1 MWKYAN
7 PGDFQL
13 LHNHSGR
20 TYLNIEDTTKAPK
33 TGIAYTCQSQED
45 GPIAIPDG
53 TTDVWLKMDVYVKDK
68 AMVVFQSTTTAYNV
82 TIKLEETGW
91 SVGSSYRGYDF
102 NTQRFSILTNYKED
116 NMELDGKS
124 VVLEVAIRSRKLNE
138 SSPLNGA
145 DGLVEVRLNHKII
158 YQLKNAAVFN
168 GEDVKLDTITSNF
181 AYSYFSNII
190 VSDSRVQG
198 RENVMILPLIETT
211 LDGWS
216 KVMEDGTLVE
226 YRTNGVGNEII
237 QKVDIDQLRTMVG
250 EGVTITSIHM
260 KAMGLSTDDPD
271 TVNGIEKL
279 VKVGGNEVS
288 IGITDIDDT
297 QNLAQA
303 ILVNP
308 ITSEAW
314 TLEDLENTE
323 LILRTTK
330 FES

>member
-20 TYLNIEDTTKAPK
+20 TYLNIEDATKAPK

-45 GPIAIPDG
+45 SPIVIPDES
-53 TTDVWLKMDVYVKDK
+53 TDIWLKMDVYVKDK

-82 TIKLEETGW
+82 TVKLEETGW
-91 SVGSSYRGYDF
+91 SVSSSYRGYDF

-116 NMELDGKS
+116 NMELDGKA

-158 YQLKNAAVFN
+158 YQLQNVAVFN
-168 GEDVKLDTITSNF
+168 GEDIKLDTITSNF

-190 VSDSRVQG
+190 VSDNRIQG
-198 RENVMILPLIETT
+198 RENVMVLPLVETT
-211 LDGWS
+211 LDGWT

-226 YRTNGVGNEII
+226 YQTNGVGNEII
-237 QKVDIDQLRTMVG
+237 QKVDIDQLREMVG
-250 EGVTITSIHM
+250 EDITITSIHM

-279 VKVGGNEVS
+279 VKVGGTEVS
-288 IGITDIDDT
+288 VGITDIDST

-314 TLEDLENTE
+314 TLEDLEDTE